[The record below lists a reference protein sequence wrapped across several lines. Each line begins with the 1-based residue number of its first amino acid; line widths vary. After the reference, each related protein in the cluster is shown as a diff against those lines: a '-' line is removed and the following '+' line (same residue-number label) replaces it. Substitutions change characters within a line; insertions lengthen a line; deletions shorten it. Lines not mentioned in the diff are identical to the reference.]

1 MTILAA
7 TGLRREA
14 RIIEGPGV
22 AAVAGGGRAGP
33 LEAALMSAATGVEA

>member
-1 MTILAA
+1 MTILAV

-22 AAVAGGGRAGP
+22 
-33 LEAALMSAATGVEA
+33 T